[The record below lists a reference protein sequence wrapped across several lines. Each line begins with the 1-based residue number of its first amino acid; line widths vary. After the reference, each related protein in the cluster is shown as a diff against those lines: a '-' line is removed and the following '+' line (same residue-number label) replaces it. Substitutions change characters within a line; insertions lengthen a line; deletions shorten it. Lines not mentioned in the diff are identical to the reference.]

1 MGDGT
6 PHHAGAAPTRRHPV
20 RRRVAAA
27 LALPA
32 LAVGAGPTTAL
43 AHTDLVSSYP
53 AAGQELGSVPDQVT
67 LEFASPLVLTG
78 EGIVVRGPDG
88 EAVDADVLGSAS
100 GDVFVAVLE
109 TDADEGTWHIDYA
122 GMSTDGH
129 RVVGGFSFLAGGGT
143 GATGATAPVRP
154 TGPPVTGV
162 AVLLV
167 VLAVG
172 FVVVVR
178 DLVPPAAP
186 R

>member
-6 PHHAGAAPTRRHPV
+6 PHHGGAAPTRRHPV
-20 RRRVAAA
+20 RRRVGAVLGLLVLGVGSSATAAA
-27 LALPA
+27 
-32 LAVGAGPTTAL
+32 
-43 AHTDLVSSYP
+43 AHTDLLSSYP

-67 LEFASPLVLTG
+67 LEFASPMLMTG
-78 EGIVVRGPDG
+78 DGIVVRGPDG

-109 TDADEGTWHIDYA
+109 AGAEEGTWSIEYD

-129 RVVGGFSFLAGGGT
+129 RVVGGFSFLAGPSGG
-143 GATGATAPVRP
+143 AMAPVQP
-154 TGPPVTGV
+154 IGPPATGV

-167 VLAVG
+167 VLALG

-178 DLVPPAAP
+178 DLAPPAAP